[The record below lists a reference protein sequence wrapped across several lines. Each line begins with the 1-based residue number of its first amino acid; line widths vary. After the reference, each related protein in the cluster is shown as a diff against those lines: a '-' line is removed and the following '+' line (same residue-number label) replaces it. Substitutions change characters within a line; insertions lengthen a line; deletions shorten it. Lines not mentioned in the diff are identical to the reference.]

1 MSIQQ
6 LLEEIARRGSW
17 FGGGSVAALGAA
29 ASAALL
35 EKLVGQGGARRRLR
49 RIRQHAARL
58 IEQDA
63 TLFARVI
70 DATRPARGRGRR
82 FQAALEAATA
92 LQLTVW
98 RSAQQVQR
106 IGRAQ
111 RRAIAPRF
119 QSDLRCALALAK
131 ASAASAKVLIRTNL
145 TWLNEFNARGARQGE
160 IPSRSHKRQ
169 PRASSRDRMQ
179 RRLRQF
185 AS

>member
-1 MSIQQ
+1 MSIQE
-6 LLEEIARRGSW
+6 LLEEVARRGSW

-35 EKLVGQGGARRRLR
+35 EKLVGQGGTRRRLR

-70 DATRPARGRGRR
+70 DATRAGQGRRR
-82 FQAALEAATA
+82 FQAALKAATA

-98 RSAQQVQR
+98 RSAQQVQQ

-119 QSDLRCALALAK
+119 QSDLYCALALAK

-145 TWLNEFNARGARQGE
+145 TWLND
-160 IPSRSHKRQ
+160 
-169 PRASSRDRMQ
+169 PRYTRRMQ
-179 RRLRQF
+179 RRLRQV